1 MYSYQ
6 YLSKAIISHL
16 TVVALLSF
24 LYTGVHAATAPFA
37 DTVILNGQVITAD
50 SDDPRS
56 VTITEAVAVQR
67 DKIIAVGSNEEIRK
81 LVADWTEVIDAKGN
95 SVIPGLIDTHNHLYE
110 HTLDFEWSLK
120 AIPEMLE
127 IRIGGRDEEG
137 PGSVEEFT
145 NIVMSAIKA
154 RAAQIPEGQWIR
166 VNARPPDLA
175 VEAFG
180 TTITRSTLDAI
191 TPNHPAYITTRGGS
205 VVNSRTIAEFE
216 EFYGNRMPEDYWL
229 VDRET
234 GTSGEYNDF
243 DRCAKIDIIN
253 LQAGSFDRY
262 IKGYMET
269 MQVNAQIGV
278 TAYSTH
284 LQCEGGFSASSHLD
298 RHDLMPIRL
307 AWNHR
312 WWQPFTDKIRESYR
326 RIGDWTGYGSEFFW
340 STGSSVGGLD
350 AGGVGWCS
358 TLPAKDNIK
367 AREQCPAMLPGM
379 TIEGISDD
387 NSAPN
392 RARRTE
398 HLDTLA
404 QLAGE
409 NRLSSIPG
417 WHVAGDGALEL
428 MFRTYR
434 TYMTDERIREL
445 RTQADH
451 CFGVKPDQIAMA
463 ARLGH
468 TFSCNFDTENT
479 KIIEEDYGAEYLTM
493 NAPVASMLK
502 AGVNVVISTF
512 GSYGQVRSSPF
523 EDGKNWL
530 TRIDDNGD
538 AWGVPEEAVP
548 DRMTM
553 LLMMT
558 RYGARPLWKEHSIG
572 SIETGKLADI
582 VILNGDFMKV
592 SVEDMDKL
600 TSIMTMIGGKI
611 NYEAPELRGNTL
623 QFNHETVDWT
633 FDMKTPTSAWRW
645 TEKPVVPPFLT
656 GSSGF

>member
-1 MYSYQ
+1 MVILRSSLITCITRIIAGIF
-6 YLSKAIISHL
+6 LS
-16 TVVALLSF
+16 ALCI
-24 LYTGVHAATAPFA
+24 TAHAGKSPFA
-37 DTVILNGQVITAD
+37 ETVIVNGQVITAN
-50 SDDPRS
+50 SDNPKD
-56 VTITEAVAVQR
+56 VTITEAIAIQG
-67 DKIIAVGSNEEIRK
+67 DKILAVGTNAEIRK
-81 LVADWTEVIDAKGN
+81 LVGDWTEVIDAKGN

-110 HTLDFEWSLK
+110 HTLDFDWSLK
-120 AIPEMLE
+120 AIPEMQE
-127 IRIGGRDEEG
+127 IRLNVPEDQDFAQY
-137 PGSVEEFT
+137 VEK
-145 NIVMSAIKA
+145 AIKA
-154 RAAQIPEGQWIR
+154 RAAQIPAGQWIR
-166 VNARPPDLA
+166 VAVRPADTA
-175 VEAFG
+175 VAAFG
-180 TTITRSTLDAI
+180 TTITRKTLDAI
-191 TPNHPAYITTRGGS
+191 SPNHPTYITTRGGS
-205 VVNSRTIAEFE
+205 VVNSKTIEEFE
-216 EFYGNRMPEDYWL
+216 TFYGNRMPDDYWL

-253 LQAGSFDRY
+253 LEAKSFDRY

-269 MQVNAQIGV
+269 MQVNAQLGL

-312 WWQPFTDKIRESYR
+312 WWQPFNNKIRESYR
-326 RIGDWTGYGSEFFW
+326 RIGDWTGYGSDFFW

-358 TLPAKDNIK
+358 TIPAKPDIK

-379 TIEGISDD
+379 KIDGISDD

-392 RARRTE
+392 RGRRTE

-404 QLAGE
+404 QLAGQ
-409 NRLSSIPG
+409 NRLTSIPG

-434 TYMTDERIREL
+434 TYMSDERIRQL

-451 CFGVKPDQIAMA
+451 CFGVKPEQIQMA

-479 KIIEEDYGAEYLTM
+479 KIIEEDYGSEYLTM

-502 AGVNVVISTF
+502 AGVNVVIGTF
-512 GSYGQVRSSPF
+512 GSYGKVRASPF

-558 RYGARPLWKEHSIG
+558 RYGSKPLWKDHAIG

-582 VILNGDFMKV
+582 VILNGDYMTV
-592 SVEDMDKL
+592 PVDDMDKL
-600 TSIMTMIGGKI
+600 TSILTLVGGKVT
-611 NYEAPELRGNTL
+611 YEAPELRGNTFR
-623 QFNHETVDWT
+623 FNPDKVDWT
-633 FDMKTPTSAWRW
+633 IEMKTPTTAWRW
-645 TEKPVVPPFLT
+645 SKQPVPPAFLT

>member
-1 MYSYQ
+1 MKYGS
-6 YLSKAIISHL
+6 LSHL
-16 TVVALLSF
+16 FVGRLATITFLSALSVGA
-24 LYTGVHAATAPFA
+24 YAAKAPYA
-37 DTVILNGQVITAD
+37 DTVILNGKVITAD
-50 SDDPRS
+50 SDNPTE
-56 VTITEAVAVQR
+56 VTITEAIAVTNDKIVAVGKTE
-67 DKIIAVGSNEEIRK
+67 DIRK
-81 LVADWTEVIDAKGN
+81 LVGDWTEVIDAKGN

-120 AIPEMLE
+120 AIPEMQE
-127 IRIGGRDEEG
+127 IRLNVPENEDFAAY
-137 PGSVEEFT
+137 VEK
-145 NIVMSAIKA
+145 AIKA
-154 RAAQIPEGQWIR
+154 RAAQIPKGNWIR
-166 VNARPPDLA
+166 VAVRPADTA
-175 VEAFG
+175 VAAFG
-180 TTITRSTLDAI
+180 TTLTRKSLDAI
-191 TPNHPAYITTRGGS
+191 TPDHPAYITTRGGS
-205 VVNSRTIAEFE
+205 VVNSKTIDEFE
-216 EFYGNRMPEDYWL
+216 QFYGNRMPEDYWL

-269 MQVNAQIGV
+269 MQINAQIGV
-278 TAYSTH
+278 TSFSTH
-284 LQCEGGFSASSHLD
+284 LQCEGGFSASAHLD
-298 RHDLMPIRL
+298 RNDLMPIRL

-312 WWQPFTDKIRESYR
+312 WWQPFNDKIRESYR
-326 RIGDWTGYGSEFFW
+326 RIGDWTGYGSDFMW

-358 TLPAKDNIK
+358 TIPAKDDIK
-367 AREQCPAMLPGM
+367 AREQCPGLLPGM
-379 TIEGISDD
+379 VIEGITDD

-392 RARRTE
+392 RKRRTE

-417 WHVAGDGALEL
+417 WHVAGDGALEV
-428 MFRTYR
+428 MFQTYR
-434 TYMTDERIREL
+434 RHMSDERIRDL
-445 RTQADH
+445 RTAADH
-451 CFGVKPDQIAMA
+451 CFGVKPEQIQMA

-479 KIIEEDYGAEYLTM
+479 KIIEEDYGTEYLTM

-512 GSYGQVRSSPF
+512 GSYGKVRNSPF
-523 EDGKNWL
+523 EDAANWL

-548 DRMTM
+548 DRMSM

-558 RYGARPLWKEHSIG
+558 RYGARPVWKEHSIG
-572 SIETGKLADI
+572 SLEKGKLADI
-582 VILNGDFMKV
+582 VILNGDFMTVPVK
-592 SVEDMDKL
+592 EMDQL
-600 TSIMTMIGGKI
+600 TSVMTMIGGKI
-611 NYEAPELRGNTL
+611 NYEAPELRGNTFR
-623 QFNHETVDWT
+623 FNHETVDWT
-633 FDMKTPTSAWRW
+633 IDMKTPTTAWRW
-645 TEKPVVPPFLT
+645 KETPVVPPFLN
-656 GSSGF
+656 GANGY